1 MIPRISNRL
10 LRAGLLALTLSL
22 VNGAGRAESGEPE
35 PGDTLTVMTYNLRF
49 ASATPPN
56 AWPQRRPL
64 MREVITQISPDVF
77 GTQEGLYGQ
86 LQDLATDLPDYN
98 WIGVGRDD
106 GRRKGEFMAIFYRRT
121 RLEPLSTNY
130 FWLSDT
136 PEVPG
141 STTWGNENR
150 RMVTAVKFRD
160 LQTRRIFNFWDTHF
174 DHQVQLAREKSAALI
189 RKRISALPSSVPL
202 LLVGDFN
209 AVAGQ
214 NRAYHALVDDG
225 FLVDTWKLAKQRG
238 GEDVDT
244 FNGFKGIVREGHRID
259 WILARG
265 EIVVDREEIVTFS
278 KEGQF
283 PSDHFPLVA
292 KLRFAAKK

>member
-1 MIPRISNRL
+1 MIPRICNRL

-22 VNGAGRAESGEPE
+22 VNGACRAESGEPE

-64 MREVITQISPDVF
+64 MREVITRISPDVF

-225 FLVDTWKLAKQRG
+225 FLVDTWKLAKLRG